1 MKDRTKQLLL
11 LKILVLCCRSRK
23 YISNHYREFDGLPEE
38 AAAAEDAPVND
49 EDLLENIVSPK
60 SLDFS
65 YSLSPGYHKW

>member
-1 MKDRTKQLLL
+1 MKDRTKQLLSLNFL
-11 LKILVLCCRSRK
+11 LLCCRSRK

-38 AAAAEDAPVND
+38 ETAADAPVND